1 VDQLEAEYKMRVQ
14 EIGVWL
20 INLYKRFH
28 PSHLDLARYSMH
40 EFTLERV
47 RELINEISVKADQ
60 IVEMVHQQSIKPST
74 FYN

>member
-1 VDQLEAEYKMRVQ
+1 MRVQ

-28 PSHLDLARYSMH
+28 PSHLDLTRYSMH

-47 RELINEISVKADQ
+47 RELINEISLKADQ
-60 IVEMVHQQSIKPST
+60 IVEMVHQ
-74 FYN
+74 